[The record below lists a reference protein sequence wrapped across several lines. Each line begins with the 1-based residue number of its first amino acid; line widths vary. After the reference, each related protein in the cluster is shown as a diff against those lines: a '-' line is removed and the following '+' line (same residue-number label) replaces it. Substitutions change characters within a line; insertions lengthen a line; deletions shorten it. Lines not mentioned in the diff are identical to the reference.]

1 VIFQE
6 LEFERN
12 YQMKVPDNAS
22 VSVGLNGAEESQT
35 NMSPRKKL
43 GSASDLIDE
52 PAYELD
58 NGSFTARRVQTQRGV
73 LGALPIPLDAMDK
86 KATVKWIWK
95 VLTDPDRPCD
105 STSVDYRVELIRYL
119 ENLMRTEFASTKDLR
134 QHVERYLDGHDGRRM
149 PISQAIRRARKKL
162 KLTQRQ
168 LAELLGFRD
177 HTLLSQ
183 YENGERVPSGKVI
196 KWLKEGGM

>member
-1 VIFQE
+1 MIFS
-6 LEFERN
+6 N
-12 YQMKVPDNAS
+12 SPS
-22 VSVGLNGAEESQT
+22 VSVGLNGTEESQ
-35 NMSPRKKL
+35 NNKSPRKKQ

-58 NGSFTARRVQTQRGV
+58 NGSFTARRVQTQGGV

-105 STSVDYRVELIRYL
+105 SASVDYRVELIRCL
-119 ENLMRTEFASTKDLR
+119 EKLIRTEFASTRDLK
-134 QHVERYLDGHDGRRM
+134 QHVERFLAGPDGRRM

-168 LAELLGFRD
+168 LAELLGLRD
-177 HTLLSQ
+177 HTLISK
-183 YENGERVPSGKVI
+183 YETGERVPSGKVI
-196 KWLKEGGM
+196 EWLKEGGM